1 VALGYSRGMR
11 HVYTGRDEMDAH
23 FVKGLLQK
31 EGIEATV
38 VGENLINI
46 VGTIPL
52 TENSLPSVWVNEADE
67 ARATEI
73 VSTYK
78 QVDVVNADARVED
91 SPRPTWKC
99 ANCGEAVEE
108 QFTECWN
115 CGHSRPESAAVVD
128 PVDGPH

>member
-1 VALGYSRGMR
+1 MR

-23 FVKGLLQK
+23 FVKGLLEK

-38 VGENLINI
+38 VGENLGTL
-46 VGTIPL
+46 VGYLPL
-52 TENSLPSVWVNEADE
+52 SDNSLPSVWVNEADE
-67 ARATEI
+67 ARATQI

-78 QVDVVNADARVED
+78 QVDVVNADQRVED

-108 QFTECWN
+108 QFSECWN
-115 CGHSRPESAAVVD
+115 CGHSRPDSAPVVD